1 MKLVVGLGNPAKKYK
16 STKHNIGFLC
26 LDYFAAQNNLKFK
39 KERKFKG
46 ETAKTKDII
55 LLKPQTF
62 MNKSGESIRH
72 IMNFYEIDVE
82 DLLVIHDD
90 LDLPFGK
97 IRLREQG
104 SSGGHNGIKSVISNI
119 KTENF
124 KRLRIGIDKNPLYD
138 TKDYVLSSFS
148 KEEKKLINP
157 ILEQIESIIVDFSSN
172 VDFLQIMT
180 KNN

>member
-1 MKLVVGLGNPAKKYK
+1 
-16 STKHNIGFLC
+16 
-26 LDYFAAQNNLKFK
+26 
-39 KERKFKG
+39 
-46 ETAKTKDII
+46 
-55 LLKPQTF
+55 